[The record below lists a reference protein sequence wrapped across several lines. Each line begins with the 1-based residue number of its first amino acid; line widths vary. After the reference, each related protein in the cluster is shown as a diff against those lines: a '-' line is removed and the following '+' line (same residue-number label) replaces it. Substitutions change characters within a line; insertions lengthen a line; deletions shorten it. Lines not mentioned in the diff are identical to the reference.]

1 MKRLQVTDHGAET
14 MRAFSWLKSFAV
26 IGNALMRDEG
36 SDTWTALIKVPHFE
50 PDDEPVLV
58 AFMHTDE
65 PQCAM

>member
-1 MKRLQVTDHGAET
+1 

>member
-1 MKRLQVTDHGAET
+1 ML
-14 MRAFSWLKSFAV
+14 
-26 IGNALMRDEG
+26 EG
-36 SDTWTALIKVPHFE
+36 PDAWTAHIRIAQLE